1 MTTPIEQGTS
11 FWDDMAIKTKF
22 QPYSIMFMVENS
34 CPIYMDD
41 HRDWVE
47 YAKEAYPAH
56 SITAFIVEGELSLGN
71 QRLSLH
77 LYKTWSMYQGIINE
91 HAMVQL

>member
-1 MTTPIEQGTS
+1 MTHLEQGNA
-11 FWDDMAIKTKF
+11 FWEGIEVKTKF
-22 QPYSIMFMVENS
+22 QPYSIMFQVEDN
-34 CPIYMDD
+34 CPVYMND
-41 HRDWVE
+41 HKDWLE
-47 YAKEAYPAH
+47 YFIEAFP
-56 SITAFIVEGELSLGN
+56 SQSTTAFIVEGEVSLHN